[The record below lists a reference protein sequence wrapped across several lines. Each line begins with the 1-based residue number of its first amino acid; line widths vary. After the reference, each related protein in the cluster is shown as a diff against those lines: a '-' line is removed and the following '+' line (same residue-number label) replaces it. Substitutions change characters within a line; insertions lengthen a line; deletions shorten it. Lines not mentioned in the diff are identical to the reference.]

1 MRNTEMNQI
10 RTFTVAACL
19 AAWAA
24 SAFAESPV
32 HLSNRLRIGYD
43 DNVYQAGE
51 ATRPDGSTVTHETT
65 DSVRILDE
73 LELLLNVNLQRT
85 YLGLRYRPT
94 FAWFSEREA
103 DDNDFWHDLDLNFVQ
118 KFTPALSLSV
128 NDTLRYSQLPELQD
142 DNFVVRQKDDNV
154 YNSALATL
162 SYNVKPE
169 TRIDVSGRYI
179 FLNYTSDGYT
189 DPAGNYVSHD
199 NDNYYSVVGG
209 LTLRQQ
215 LASRTTLSGDL
226 RYQSLVY
233 NDADEQN
240 NRDANSVFAGL
251 GAEQTFNPK
260 LIGSLRAGVEQRQ
273 YDNDAFD
280 DNTQPYGELSAT
292 FLPSPATRITGSASY
307 SIYESDIST
316 FLSQNRTYL
325 SLSFAHD
332 FTAKLSFY
340 ASGAY
345 AINQYEA
352 DYSLA
357 AGAEDADETT
367 ILVSARLSYRINRIN
382 WIETGV
388 QYVELD
394 SDIVNRESYDRL
406 RWDVIGW
413 KIQLF

>member
-1 MRNTEMNQI
+1 MRP
-10 RTFTVAACL
+10 
-19 AAWAA
+19 
-24 SAFAESPV
+24 S
-32 HLSNRLRIGYD
+32 
-43 DNVYQAGE
+43 
-51 ATRPDGSTVTHETT
+51 
-65 DSVRILDE
+65 
-73 LELLLNVNLQRT
+73 
-85 YLGLRYRPT
+85 
-94 FAWFSEREA
+94 
-103 DDNDFWHDLDLNFVQ
+103 
-118 KFTPALSLSV
+118 LSLSIS
-128 NDTLRYSQLPELQD
+128 DTLRASQLPELQD
-142 DNFVVRQKDDNV
+142 ENYVVRAKDDNY

-162 SYNVKPE
+162 SYNVRPE
-169 TRIDVSGRYI
+169 TRLDLSGRYI
-179 FLNYTSDGYT
+179 LLRYTED
-189 DPAGNYVSHD
+189 ANE
-199 NDNYYSVVGG
+199 NDNYYSAVGG

-215 LASRTTLSGDL
+215 LASRTTLMGDL
-226 RYQSLVY
+226 RYQTVVY
-233 NDADEQN
+233 DEAEEAY
-240 NRDANSVFAGL
+240 NRDANSVFGGL
-251 GAEQTFNPK
+251 GVEQTFNPK
-260 LIGSLRAGVEQRQ
+260 LLGSLRAGVEQRM
-273 YDNDAFD
+273 YDNDAAD

-307 SIYESDIST
+307 SIYESDISS

-345 AINQYEA
+345 AINEYEA
-352 DYSLA
+352 DYSLED
-357 AGAEDADETT
+357 GAEDADETT

>member
-1 MRNTEMNQI
+1 MKRI
-10 RTFTVAACL
+10 RIFTVAACL
-19 AAWAA
+19 
-24 SAFAESPV
+24 SALAVSALAESPV
-32 HLSNRLRIGYD
+32 HLNNRLRIGYD

-51 ATRPDGSTVTHETT
+51 ATLPDGSTVKHDES
-65 DSVRILDE
+65 DSFRILE
-73 LELLLNVNLQRT
+73 EIELLLNLNQPRT

-94 FAWFSEREA
+94 LAWFSDRE
-103 DDNDFWHDLDLNFVQ
+103 DDDMDLWHDLDLNFIQ
-118 KFTPALSLSV
+118 KFSPALALSF

-142 DNFVVRQKDDNV
+142 ENFVVRADDDNY

-162 SYNVKPE
+162 SYNIKPE
-169 TRIDVSGRYI
+169 TRIDVSGRHI
-179 FLNYTSDGYT
+179 LLRYTED
-189 DPAGNYVSHD
+189 DHE

-215 LASRTTLSGDL
+215 LASRTTLMGDL

-233 NDADEQN
+233 DEAEDAY
-240 NRDANSVFAGL
+240 NRDANSFFAGL

-260 LIGSLRAGVEQRQ
+260 MIGSLRAGVEQRT
-273 YDNDAFD
+273 YDNEDYD
-280 DNTQPYGELSAT
+280 DNTQPYGELSVT

-307 SIYESDIST
+307 SIYESDVAYY
-316 FLSQNRTYL
+316 LSQNRTYL

-340 ASGAY
+340 ASSAY
-345 AINQYEA
+345 AINEYEA
-352 DYSLA
+352 DYSLED
-357 AGAEDADETT
+357 AGAVDADETS
-367 ILVSARLSYRINRIN
+367 ILLSARLSYRINRIN

-388 QYVELD
+388 QYIELD
-394 SDIVNRESYDRL
+394 SDLVNRESYDRL

>member
-1 MRNTEMNQI
+1 MRNTEMKQI

-19 AAWAA
+19 AALAA

-51 ATRPDGSTVTHETT
+51 ATLPDGSTVQHEET
-65 DSVRILDE
+65 DSFRILNE
-73 LELLLNVNLQRT
+73 IELLLNLNLQRT

-94 FAWFSEREA
+94 LAWFSDRDE
-103 DDNDFWHDLDLNFVQ
+103 DDTDFWHDLDLNFIQ
-118 KFTPALSLSV
+118 KFTPALVLSFS
-128 NDTLRYSQLPELQD
+128 DTLRYSQLPELQD
-142 DNFVVRQKDDNV
+142 DNFVVRQDDDNY

-162 SYNVKPE
+162 SYNIRPE
-169 TRIDVSGRYI
+169 TRLDVSGRHI
-179 FLNYTSDGYT
+179 LLRYTED
-189 DPAGNYVSHD
+189 DHE

-215 LASRTTLSGDL
+215 LASRTTLLGDL
-226 RYQSLVY
+226 RYQTLVY
-233 NDADEQN
+233 DEADAAY

-260 LIGSLRAGVEQRQ
+260 MIGSLRAGVEQRQ
-273 YDNDAFD
+273 YDNDDYGD
-280 DNTQPYGELSAT
+280 DTQPYGELSVT

-307 SIYESDIST
+307 SIYESDVST

-345 AINQYEA
+345 AINEYDA
-352 DYSLA
+352 DNSLTD
-357 AGAEDADETT
+357 GAVDADETT
-367 ILVSARLSYRINRIN
+367 ILLSARLSYRINRIN